1 MGINSAG
8 DVGIGTQ
15 MPIAKLHINGYR
27 HGDFAKEEKNDYM
40 PDFVKALGEMA
51 WQTYVRNLSGEKS
64 RFNPQLSQLFQP
76 LYSVSKI
83 D

>member
-8 DVGIGTQ
+8 NAGIGTQ

-51 WQTYVRNLSGEKS
+51 WQTYVRNQMGRNRSVRFFGDELLHPLKGKS
-64 RFNPQLSQLFQP
+64 
-76 LYSVSKI
+76 
-83 D
+83 

>member
-15 MPIAKLHINGYR
+15 MPIAKLHIIGYR

-40 PDFVKALGEMA
+40 PDFLKALGEMA
-51 WQTYVRNLSGEKS
+51 WQTYVRKQMGRNRSVRLFGDELLHPLKGKS
-64 RFNPQLSQLFQP
+64 
-76 LYSVSKI
+76 
-83 D
+83 